1 MHTILVM
8 APISSCIIDLWDR
21 CMNDGKRVMVLLS
34 HVAHHML
41 FIMLQLMVHWLDD
54 AILYPVSFWCVSL
67 QIKSYIFLWRDC
79 NNFSLHGVTMF
90 WPLVPFTF
98 VLWMMQKAVA
108 LVSVC
113 RQWYRSYEMYRCLHD
128 CRWPICCMSVEGKT
142 RECGAHLS
150 SVSSAFHNT
159 GV

>member
-8 APISSCIIDLWDR
+8 APISSFIIDLWDR
-21 CMNDGKRVMVLLS
+21 CMNDGKRLLLS

-54 AILYPVSFWCVSL
+54 TILYSVSFWCVSL

-79 NNFSLHGVTMF
+79 NNFSLHDVIMF
-90 WPLVPFTF
+90 WPPVPFTF

-113 RQWYRSYEMYRCLHD
+113 RQWYCSYRDVPLPP
-128 CRWPICCMSVEGKT
+128 RLSL
-142 RECGAHLS
+142 AHLLHVNWGKNKRMWS
-150 SVSSAFHNT
+150 PFVKCVQCVS
-159 GV
+159 